1 MDQGVE
7 RAMVAT
13 HHCGRCGWQV
23 VIQSL
28 IHKDLVANRSF
39 DIVSKEAGAGIP
51 TKDWPALFKKLP
63 AP

>member
-1 MDQGVE
+1 
-7 RAMVAT
+7 MVAT
-13 HHCGRCGWQV
+13 HLCGRCGWQV

-28 IHKDLVANRSF
+28 IHKDLVSNRSF
-39 DIVSKEAGAGIP
+39 DIVSKEVGAGIP